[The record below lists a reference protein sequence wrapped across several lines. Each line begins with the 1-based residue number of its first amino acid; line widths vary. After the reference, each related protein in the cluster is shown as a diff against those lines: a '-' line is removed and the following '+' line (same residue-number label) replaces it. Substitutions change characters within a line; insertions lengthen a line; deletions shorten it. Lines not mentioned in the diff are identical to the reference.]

1 MGRSDMRLWRG
12 VAKLLMLTTRLIVA
26 SAAFVKSIGADVVVR
41 GALLSVVA
49 ISADIADG
57 VAIINA
63 DINAIA
69 EFTLLNLPIM
79 ISVKYSRY

>member
-1 MGRSDMRLWRG
+1 MRLWRG

-41 GALLSVVA
+41 EALLSVVA
-49 ISADIADG
+49 ISVDIADG

-69 EFTLLNLPIM
+69 EFTLLNLLIM